1 MYVHFS
7 KPILIIF
14 SVLGVGA
21 VATTPIVASV
31 TPYSISVTKDTAPR
45 LIIRDPKSPLK
56 LIKTDKGG
64 RYLTYNGKKI

>member
-1 MYVHFS
+1 MYLHFPKS
-7 KPILIIF
+7 ILITF
-14 SVLGVGA
+14 SVLGICA
-21 VATTPIVASV
+21 VATTPIVVSF
-31 TPYSISVTKDTAPR
+31 TPYSISVTKDTTPR